1 MFVLLVIADCW
12 SKVRFLKFV
21 DSKVEYPYGKKLSV
35 VFVIVK
41 LSAYTRKFLE
51 ITTQTE

>member
-1 MFVLLVIADCW
+1 M
-12 SKVRFLKFV
+12 
-21 DSKVEYPYGKKLSV
+21 EKKLSV
-35 VFVIVK
+35 VIVIVK